1 MRRDVFL
8 QRSGNFLAARVNFLK
23 LIFATICFIGL
34 RMRTENKN
42 GALPPVRLSSTV
54 IPAQAGIQVCSPAEL
69 SLDTRFRGYDEPSG
83 PSVWRVR
90 AEVFSKEITN
100 TTKCT
105 NDNHRHKIPLFPPLP
120 KGDQGGFERLRMLRV
135 PCNKWIRQGYT
146 ATIFGLLLTGCT
158 LGPDYRRPT
167 IQVPDHHRDATTAAT
182 AESLADLPWWELFQD
197 PVLQDLTREALNN
210 NYDLRTAVAR
220 IEEARAQIGVVRS
233 FLYPQINLN
242 AGGNAQQVSRVSDPP
257 LIGTSRNF
265 QNWIAGFGLAWEF
278 DVFGRIRRE
287 SEAATAIYYASE
299 MDRRGVYISLVA
311 DVAQAYF
318 NLREFDLE
326 LEIARRTVQINDETI
341 QFYQRRLGGGVSNQL
356 EVNQAVANRSRT
368 AATIP
373 ELERQIATQENFI
386 NYLLGRNPGPIP
398 RGTALTDQYYP
409 PAIPAGL
416 PSALLERRPDV
427 QSAEQLLVAANA
439 NVGAAKALF
448 FPTFSLN
455 AVLGSETAQFSNIAD
470 KRAAI
475 WAVSGGLVQPLF
487 QGWRIFSNYDA
498 TKARFDQALAQYEKA
513 AQNGFREVAD
523 ALVAI
528 EKFKD
533 VRAELETSVRSLTD
547 AARLSRLRYDTGLAN
562 YLEVLIADQQLFD
575 QELLLARARGAELNA
590 VVQLYRA
597 LGGGWQ

>member
-1 MRRDVFL
+1 MR
-8 QRSGNFLAARVNFLK
+8 QTAIS
-23 LIFATICFIGL
+23 IIG
-34 RMRTENKN
+34 
-42 GALPPVRLSSTV
+42 
-54 IPAQAGIQVCSPAEL
+54 
-69 SLDTRFRGYDEPSG
+69 F
-83 PSVWRVR
+83 
-90 AEVFSKEITN
+90 
-100 TTKCT
+100 
-105 NDNHRHKIPLFPPLP
+105 
-120 KGDQGGFERLRMLRV
+120 
-135 PCNKWIRQGYT
+135 
-146 ATIFGLLLTGCT
+146 LLLTGCT
-158 LGPDYRRPT
+158 LGPDYRRPAILT
-167 IQVPDHHRDATTAAT
+167 PDNYRDATTPAM
-182 AESLADLPWWELFQD
+182 AESLADLPWWELFKD
-197 PVLQDLTREALNN
+197 SVLQELTNEALRN
-210 NYDLRTAVAR
+210 NYDLRTAAAR
-220 IEEARAQIGVVRS
+220 VEEARAQVGVVRS
-233 FLYPQINLN
+233 FLYPQVSLN
-242 AGGNAQQVSRVSDPP
+242 GGGIAQQVSRATEPP
-257 LIGTSRNF
+257 QTLITSRTF
-265 QNWIAGFGLAWEF
+265 QNWVAGFSTVWEF
-278 DVFGRIRRE
+278 DVFGRIRRQT
-287 SEAATAIYYASE
+287 EAASATYVATE
-299 MDRRGVYISLVA
+299 MDRRGVYISLIG

-326 LEIARRTVQINDETI
+326 LEIARRTIKINDETI

-356 EVNQAVANRSRT
+356 EVDQAIANRSRT

-373 ELERQIATQENFI
+373 ELERQITTQENFI
-386 NYLLGRNPGPIP
+386 NYLLARNPGPIP

-427 QSAEQLLVAANA
+427 QSAEQSLVAANA
-439 NVGAAKALF
+439 DIGAAKALF

-455 AVLGSETAQFSNIAD
+455 AALGSATHDFSNIAD

-475 WAVSGGLVQPLF
+475 WSVSGGFLQPIF
-487 QGWRIFSNYDA
+487 QGWRLFWNYEG

-533 VRAELETSVRSLTD
+533 VRTELETSVRSLTD

-575 QELLLARARGAELNA
+575 QELLLARARGAQLNA

>member
-1 MRRDVFL
+1 VL
-8 QRSGNFLAARVNFLK
+8 Q
-23 LIFATICFIGL
+23 GL
-34 RMRTENKN
+34 
-42 GALPPVRLSSTV
+42 
-54 IPAQAGIQVCSPAEL
+54 
-69 SLDTRFRGYDEPSG
+69 
-83 PSVWRVR
+83 
-90 AEVFSKEITN
+90 
-100 TTKCT
+100 T
-105 NDNHRHKIPLFPPLP
+105 ND
-120 KGDQGGFERLRMLRV
+120 
-135 PCNKWIRQGYT
+135 
-146 ATIFGLLLTGCT
+146 
-158 LGPDYRRPT
+158 
-167 IQVPDHHRDATTAAT
+167 
-182 AESLADLPWWELFQD
+182 
-197 PVLQDLTREALNN
+197 ALSN
-210 NYDLRTAVAR
+210 NYDLRTAAAR
-220 IEEARAQIGVVRS
+220 VEEARAQIGVVRS
-233 FLYPQINLN
+233 FLYPQVSLN
-242 AGGNAQQVSRVSDPP
+242 GGGTAQQVSRATDPSQT
-257 LIGTSRNF
+257 LTTSRTF
-265 QNWIAGFGLAWEF
+265 QNWVAGFSTVWEF
-278 DVFGRIRRE
+278 DVFGRIRRQT
-287 SEAATAIYYASE
+287 EAASATYVATE
-299 MDRRGVYISLVA
+299 MDRRGVYITLVA

-326 LEIARRTVQINDETI
+326 LEIARRTLKINDDTI

-356 EVNQAVANRSRT
+356 EVDQAIANRSRT
-368 AATIP
+368 ASTIP
-373 ELERQIATQENFI
+373 ELERQVATQENFI
-386 NYLLGRNPGPIP
+386 NYLLARNPGPIA
-398 RGTALTDQYYP
+398 RGTTLTDQYYP

-439 NVGAAKALF
+439 DIGAAKALF
-448 FPTFSLN
+448 FPTFSLS
-455 AVLGSETAQFSNIAD
+455 AALGSTTHDLSNIAD

-475 WAVSGGLVQPLF
+475 WSVSGGFLQPIF
-487 QGWRIFSNYDA
+487 QGWRLFWNYEG